1 VKPDIT
7 LVDYDGIEIEKPSA
21 EITDEDVNER
31 LHYLQFVN
39 AVREPA
45 DVISDNEYVAHV
57 TFREVDSIEEPQKSE
72 IYLGDKRIV
81 DELRSL
87 LIGKKPG
94 EIFTA
99 DLPRSE
105 GDGSMK
111 NVKVEVTVNN
121 IDKVILPEITEEF
134 CKTISR
140 EKAVTELEVRKL
152 IREELEETSRRNA
165 DQIMESNMVN
175 ALLSRHNFEVPQT
188 LTYAL
193 IDANIEEARRRNQQ
207 QGLPADHGID
217 IEQIRK
223 VYWTESEQRAKW
235 LLLREKLIE
244 AEQIEVS
251 DADIEELASK
261 DAAMYGIS
269 PENLLTYY
277 KQNEDIRERIRSQKL
292 VDALKQ
298 KFIITETTKQA

>member
-1 VKPDIT
+1 
-7 LVDYDGIEIEKPSA
+7 
-21 EITDEDVNER
+21 
-31 LHYLQFVN
+31 
-39 AVREPA
+39 
-45 DVISDNEYVAHV
+45 
-57 TFREVDSIEEPQKSE
+57 
-72 IYLGDKRIV
+72 
-81 DELRSL
+81 
-87 LIGKKPG
+87 
-94 EIFTA
+94 
-99 DLPRSE
+99 
-105 GDGSMK
+105 
-111 NVKVEVTVNN
+111 
-121 IDKVILPEITEEF
+121 
-134 CKTISR
+134 
-140 EKAVTELEVRKL
+140 LEVRKL

-261 DAAMYGIS
+261 DAEMYGIS